1 MTRLLTIAIPTFNR
15 AALLDKQL
23 EWLSQAILGFENDCE
38 ILISDNCS
46 TDNTQDVIKKWQHK
60 LSKVVFICNR
70 NTSNIG
76 VIRNITFCIHSA
88 QSQYLWAIGDDDQI
102 KNNTLSYIIDNLKT
116 HPQLSLLVLN
126 YSRFDTITSQ
136 VIKECNFNI
145 TQEKIHDNARI
156 FIEENIKEDIFGFG
170 FMTAQI
176 YRTDAI
182 KMALEKWQNFS
193 NNLEIQVFWGA
204 YCALQGSIKFS
215 HDVFVEYTCGTNA
228 LSDEKTWF
236 KVHYTD
242 LIIVYTKLKEIGY
255 SQVFCQQLIIQHFTK
270 KNTLR
275 ILLGGIRRYPIL
287 GIKTAIPYL
296 MLVLSSAFG
305 LILKRRKFSETR
317 V

>member
-1 MTRLLTIAIPTFNR
+1 MARLLTIAIPTFNR

-46 TDNTQDVIKKWQHK
+46 TDNTQDIIKKWQNQ
-60 LSKVVFICNR
+60 LSQVVFISNR

-76 VIRNITFCIHSA
+76 VMRNITFCLNTA
-88 QSQYLWAIGDDDQI
+88 QSRYVWAIGDDDSI
-102 KNNTLSYIIDNLKT
+102 KNNTLSSIINNLKT
-116 HPQLSLLVLN
+116 YPQLSLLVLN

-136 VIKECNFNI
+136 VIKERNFNI
-145 TQEKIHDNARI
+145 LQEQIHDNARR
-156 FIEENIKEDIFGFG
+156 FIEQNIKENIFGFG
-170 FMTAQI
+170 FMTAQV
-176 YRTDAI
+176 YRTDAV
-182 KMALEKWQNFS
+182 KMALEKCQNS
-193 NNLEIQVFWGA
+193 LNNLEIQIFWGA
-204 YCALQGSIKFS
+204 YCALQGSVKFT
-215 HDVFVEYTCGTNA
+215 HDVFVEYTCGTNG

-236 KVHYTD
+236 RVHYQD
-242 LIIVYTKLKEIGY
+242 LVRVYTKLKEIGY
-255 SQVFCQQLIIQHFTK
+255 SQEFCQELIIQHFRK

-296 MLVLSSAFG
+296 ILVFSSAFG
-305 LILKRRKFSETR
+305 LIIKRRKFSETR

>member
-15 AALLDKQL
+15 SALLDKQL

-46 TDNTQDVIKKWQHK
+46 TDNTQDIIKKWQNK
-60 LSKVVFICNR
+60 LSKVVFISNR

-76 VIRNITFCIHSA
+76 VMRNIMFCLNTA
-88 QSQYLWAIGDDDQI
+88 QTTYVWTIGDDDPI
-102 KNNTLSYIIDNLKT
+102 KNNTLSYIIENLKI

-126 YSRFDTITSQ
+126 YSRFDAISSQ
-136 VIKECNFNI
+136 VIKERNFNI
-145 TQEKIHDNARI
+145 TQEKTHDCPRI
-156 FIEENIKEDIFGFG
+156 FIENHIREDIFGLG

-176 YRTDAI
+176 YRTDAVKI
-182 KMALEKWQNFS
+182 ALQKWQNF

-215 HDVFVEYTCGTNA
+215 HDVFVEYTCGTNG

-242 LIIVYTKLKEIGY
+242 LVKVYTKLKEIGY
-255 SQVFCQQLIIQHFTK
+255 SQEFCQKLIIQHFTK

-287 GIKTAIPYL
+287 GLKTAIPYL
-296 MLVLSSAFG
+296 LLVLSSTSD
-305 LILKRRKFSETR
+305 LILKRRKFS
-317 V
+317 